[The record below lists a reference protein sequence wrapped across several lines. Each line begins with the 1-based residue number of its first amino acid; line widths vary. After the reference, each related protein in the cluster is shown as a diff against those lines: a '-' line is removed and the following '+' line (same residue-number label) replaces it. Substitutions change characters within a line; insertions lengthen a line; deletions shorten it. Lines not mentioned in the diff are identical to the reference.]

1 MIKPGKIIGIIGNG
15 QLGRMSAIEAK
26 KMGYQVYVYGPG
38 TETPAGQVSD
48 IEVDGHYD
56 DINKL
61 TLFAQGC
68 DVLTFEFEN
77 IPAISLE
84 AIRAVT
90 PIHPDPSVLE
100 ISQNRLGE
108 KTWFEANGFPTTPFE
123 EVRSAEEVGSTVK
136 KWNTRAVI
144 KTLTL
149 GYDGKGQTK
158 VDPGSDFVAAWK
170 SAGVQTAILEKWVD
184 FDHEISVIVARNE
197 SGEVVTYPVFENIHR
212 NHILDTTIF
221 PARLEKPVKRQARE
235 LAKSMAEKMNLI
247 GLLTI
252 ELFVT
257 SDGRLLVNEI
267 APRPHNSGHVTFDV
281 CPVSQFQQHIRAI
294 CNLPLGNTEPL
305 TPGVM
310 INILG
315 DSWTDGEPNWKHLL
329 SMDFVNLHLYG
340 KLDPKP
346 GRKMGHVVKSFNG
359 TDFSD
364 VDRIRRI
371 LKIPH
376 LDL

>member
-26 KMGYQVYVYGPG
+26 KMGYTVYVYGPG

-48 IEVDGHYD
+48 IEVEGDYD
-56 DINKL
+56 DIDKL
-61 TLFAQGC
+61 KQFAHGC

-84 AIRAVT
+84 AIRAIT
-90 PIHPDPSVLE
+90 PIHPDPFVLE

-108 KTWFEANGFPTTPFE
+108 KNWFEANGFPTTPFE
-123 EVRSAEEVGSTVK
+123 EVKSAAEIESAVK
-136 KWNTRAVI
+136 KWKSKAVV

-149 GYDGKGQTK
+149 GYDGKGQVK
-158 VDPGSDFVAAWK
+158 VDLESDFQAVWKQIGVK
-170 SAGVQTAILEKWVD
+170 SAIIEKWVD

-197 SGEVVTYPVFENIHR
+197 SGEIVTYPVFENIHR

-221 PARLEKPVKRQARE
+221 PARMEKDIKRKARE
-235 LAKSMAEKMNLI
+235 MAKTMAEKIKLI

-252 ELFVT
+252 EMFLT
-257 SDGRLLVNEI
+257 ADGQLLINEI
-267 APRPHNSGHVTFDV
+267 APRPHNSGHITFDV
-281 CPVSQFQQHIRAI
+281 CATSQFQQHIRAI
-294 CNLPLGNTEPL
+294 CGLPLGNTEPYS
-305 TPGVM
+305 PGIM

-315 DSWTDGEPNWKHLL
+315 DSWTAGEPNWKHLL

-340 KLDPKP
+340 KMDPKP
-346 GRKMGHVVKSFNG
+346 GRKMGHVVKTNPG

-364 VDRIRRI
+364 VDRIRQI
-371 LKIPH
+371 LKIPPV
-376 LDL
+376 DL

>member
-26 KMGYQVYVYGPG
+26 KMGYTVYVYGPG

-48 IEVDGHYD
+48 IEVEGDYD
-56 DINKL
+56 DIDKL
-61 TLFAQGC
+61 KQFAHGC

-90 PIHPDPSVLE
+90 PIHPDPFVLE

-108 KTWFEANGFPTTPFE
+108 KNWFEANGFPTTPFE
-123 EVRSAEEVGSTVK
+123 EVKSASEIGSVVK
-136 KWNTRAVI
+136 KWKSKAVV

-149 GYDGKGQTK
+149 GYDGKGQAK
-158 VDPGSDFVAAWK
+158 VDLESDFQAVWKQIGVK
-170 SAGVQTAILEKWVD
+170 SAIIEKWVE

-197 SGEVVTYPVFENIHR
+197 SGEIVTYPVFENIHR

-221 PARLEKPVKRQARE
+221 PARMEKDIKRKARE
-235 LAKSMAEKMNLI
+235 MAKTMAEKIKLI

-252 ELFVT
+252 EMFLT
-257 SDGRLLVNEI
+257 ADGQLLINEI
-267 APRPHNSGHVTFDV
+267 APRPHNSGHITFDV
-281 CPVSQFQQHIRAI
+281 CATSQFQQHIRAI
-294 CNLPLGNTEPL
+294 CGLPLGNTEPYS
-305 TPGVM
+305 PGIMV
-310 INILG
+310 NILG
-315 DSWTDGEPNWKHLL
+315 DSWNGGEPNWKYLL

-340 KLDPKP
+340 KMDPKP
-346 GRKMGHVVKSFNG
+346 GRKMGHVVKTNPG

-364 VDRIRRI
+364 FDRIRQI
-371 LKIPH
+371 LKIPPV
-376 LDL
+376 DL